1 MARARIIS
9 LIRGFLVTIFIAL
22 VFTSP
27 AFAGSFDLHPAGF
40 GPNSYAAWKAGE
52 GLPDNTGNANHAL
65 YFQKFTT
72 TLTNAAGVAVF
83 KGFAGLPSS
92 DLLGLKSWVG
102 NDGHCGARAPR
113 FNVLLQLTVGKEYFF
128 AGCQTGSGMAP
139 TLAPP
144 MTAPNGR
151 VFQQREVI
159 CYYPQF
165 GVPPDTPPCIPLP
178 PGTIVSIAIVFDEGN
193 DVGQGF
199 VYLDNIQVG
208 THIWTSASDNGNG
221 DPIISDPTGADVIA
235 GLLGEPLGILFP

>member
-178 PGTIVSIAIVFDEGN
+178 PGTIVSIAIVFDEGIDTGPN
-193 DVGQGF
+193 AGF
-199 VYLDNIQVG
+199 VFLDN
-208 THIWTSASDNGNG
+208 
-221 DPIISDPTGADVIA
+221 
-235 GLLGEPLGILFP
+235 